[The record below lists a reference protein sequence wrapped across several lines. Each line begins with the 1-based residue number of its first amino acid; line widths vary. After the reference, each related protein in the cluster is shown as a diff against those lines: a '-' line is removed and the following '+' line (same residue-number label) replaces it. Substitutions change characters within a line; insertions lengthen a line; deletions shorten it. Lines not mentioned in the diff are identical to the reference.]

1 MRKRRASEIIYWL
14 FVSYKICYNDREV
27 LRKGDTMSNIK
38 TERISDALIEQ
49 ISYIIATEVKNKDIN
64 FVTITDV
71 KVSSDLS
78 YAKVYFTV
86 LDESKIDLTTKALK
100 EASGFIRH
108 ELRDRVDIRQ
118 IPELEFV
125 YDESI
130 KNAQKIED
138 IIDKIHEEGK

>member
-1 MRKRRASEIIYWL
+1 MS
-14 FVSYKICYNDREV
+14 VKI
-27 LRKGDTMSNIK
+27 
-38 TERISDALIEQ
+38 ERISDALIEQ
-49 ISYIIATEVKNKDIN
+49 ISYILATEVKNNHIK

-86 LDESKIDLTTKALK
+86 LDSSKKEETLKALK

-108 ELRDRVDIRQ
+108 ELRDRVEIRQ
-118 IPELEFV
+118 IPELTFV

-130 KNAQKIED
+130 EQAKKIED
-138 IIDKIHEEGK
+138 IIEKLHKEN

>member
-1 MRKRRASEIIYWL
+1 
-14 FVSYKICYNDREV
+14 
-27 LRKGDTMSNIK
+27 MSNIK

-49 ISYIIATEVKNKDIN
+49 ISYIIANEVKNGNIK
-64 FVTITDV
+64 FLTITDV

-86 LDESKIDLTTKALK
+86 LDESKIAETGKALK

-118 IPELEFV
+118 IPELTFV
-125 YDESI
+125 YDESL
-130 KNAQKIED
+130 KQAQKIED

>member
-1 MRKRRASEIIYWL
+1 MR
-14 FVSYKICYNDREV
+14 
-27 LRKGDTMSNIK
+27 NIK

-49 ISYIIATEVKNKDIN
+49 ISYIIATEVKNRDIN

-71 KVSSDLS
+71 KVSNDLS

-86 LDESKIDLTTKALK
+86 LDESKIKETSKALK

-138 IIDKIHEEGK
+138 IIDKLHDEGK